1 MSLRLPA
8 AALVCLLALAPLGAV
23 AQDAGGQGTIAIDPS
38 KLGDDTAY
46 QAALQQLTP
55 EQQEQLKNMDTE
67 DAKEVEPDLQV
78 LNMAAKLNYCF
89 QSGKIGA
96 DEKKQYATDFVGFQ
110 QMAAAAKQPL
120 TEAHAAARMQ
130 VTFMDQDLLAQHAD
144 YHAKLLLTLAG
155 QVMQAAEKKGSFQST
170 DCEDVK
176 QKLSAVA
183 AGGEEGGQ

>member
-1 MSLRLPA
+1 MLMRLPA
-8 AALVCLLALAPLGAV
+8 AALLCLLALTPAAAM
-23 AQDAGGQGTIAIDPS
+23 AQEEGGQGTIAIDPS

-46 QAALQQLTP
+46 QQALSQLTP

-96 DEKKQYATDFVGFQ
+96 ADKKQYATDFISFQ

-130 VTFMDQDLLAQHAD
+130 VTFMDQNLLAEHAD

-155 QVMQAAEKKGSFQST
+155 QVMQSAEKKGSFQST

-176 QKLSAVA
+176 QKLDAVT
-183 AGGEEGGQ
+183 AGADGAQ